1 MCMKGNILMMDQD
14 KISAF
19 LADFFKD
26 LSYVRKVQWNYEDAC
41 ILLAAIQL
49 YEATNDSKYR
59 QYVLDYLDHY
69 IDPEGIINTFKKYD
83 YNLDNL
89 AMGRVVIFAYEQ
101 TNEERFFKAMHN
113 LLAQIQEQPRTKS
126 GNFWHKKIY
135 PNQIWLDGLFMA
147 QPFYMAYETKFGVQ
161 ENYQD
166 IVRQFNNVKDYM
178 FDENEGLYYHGFD
191 ESREVFWANEKTGLS
206 KNFWLRSIAW
216 FLMGIVDTMEEISN
230 PMDEC
235 FKTLAKIYE
244 ESIRGILRYQ
254 DENSKMFY
262 QLVNLLDVKGNYFE
276 TSGTVMIAAS
286 ILKACRM
293 KVIPTEY
300 RAIGEEILRVII
312 EEKLHRIDD
321 KLILKD
327 TCKVAG
333 LGPHDNLKRDGSI
346 EYYLTEPIGN
356 NDLKGVAA
364 LFMAYAQYLKISKC
378 L

>member
-1 MCMKGNILMMDQD
+1 MITQD

-26 LSYVRKVQWNYEDAC
+26 LSYVRKEQWNYEDAC

-49 YEATNDSKYR
+49 YNATEDGKY
-59 QYVLDYLDHY
+59 QKYVLNYLENY
-69 IDPEGIINTFKKYD
+69 IEPDGNIKTYKKKD

-101 TNEERFFKAMHN
+101 TKEERYFKAIHN
-113 LLAQIQEQPRTKS
+113 LLKQIQEQPRTKS

-147 QPFYMAYETKFGVQ
+147 QPFYMAYETKFGVH
-161 ENYQD
+161 ENYKD
-166 IVRQFNNVKDYM
+166 IVMQFNNVKKLM
-178 FDENEGLYYHGFD
+178 FDEKDGLYYHGID
-191 ESREVFWANEKTGLS
+191 ESKEVFWADARTGRS

-216 FLMGIVDTMEEISN
+216 FLMAIIDTMEEISN
-230 PMDEC
+230 PMDESYC
-235 FKTLAKIYE
+235 TLAAIYE
-244 ESIRGILRYQ
+244 ESIRGILNYR
-254 DENSKMFY
+254 DKNSGMFY
-262 QLVNLLDVKGNYFE
+262 QLVNLPEVQGNYLE

-286 ILKACRM
+286 ILKACQM
-293 KVIPTEY
+293 KVIPIEEY
-300 RAIGEEILRVII
+300 SAIGEDILRAII
-312 EEKLHRIDD
+312 DEKLVMIED

-333 LGPHDNLKRDGSI
+333 LGPTDNIRRDGSI
-346 EYYLTEPIGN
+346 EYYLSEPIEN

-378 L
+378 LG